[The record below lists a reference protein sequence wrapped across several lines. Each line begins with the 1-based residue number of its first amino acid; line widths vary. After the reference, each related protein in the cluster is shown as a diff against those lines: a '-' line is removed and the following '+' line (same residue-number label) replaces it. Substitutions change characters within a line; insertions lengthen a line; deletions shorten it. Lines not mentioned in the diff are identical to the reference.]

1 MHTEDFSISK
11 LIEECKG
18 LSPNEA
24 YAFLSESL
32 EQLEHLGRAPKSP
45 YYSSRDNIEYLAQ
58 FIKGFLWYFY
68 EQGKESR
75 PISAS
80 DTDFASMKILSSVIE
95 QNENGNTE

>member
-1 MHTEDFSISK
+1 MENFTTTK

-18 LSPNEA
+18 LNYNEA

-32 EQLEHLGRAPKSP
+32 EQLGSLGRTPKSP
-45 YYSSRDNIEYLAQ
+45 YYSDRDNIEYLIQ
-58 FIKGFLWYFY
+58 FVKGFLWYFY
-68 EQGKESR
+68 EQEKKAR

-80 DTDFASMKILSSVIE
+80 DTDFAAMKILSRTIE